1 MIINL
6 YGLLFGFPAPIIL
19 ALLLNELHNRVFKRI
34 VQTISYLP
42 HFVSLMVICG
52 IIVNFTGRKG

>member
-34 VQTISYLP
+34 VQTY
-42 HFVSLMVICG
+42 G
-52 IIVNFTGRKG
+52 RYAII